1 LPNGEV
7 DYDDLMKKIAD
18 DKEQHPI
25 IFANIGTTVRG
36 AIDNIATIQERLRQ
50 AGFKREDYY
59 LHADA
64 ALSGMILPFVDSPQP
79 FTLPMVS
86 TLLVCRATR

>member
-1 LPNGEV
+1 NGEI

-18 DKEQHPI
+18 DKEAHPI

-36 AIDNIATIQERLRQ
+36 AIDDIAEIQKRLKA
-50 AGFKREDYY
+50 AGIKREDYY

-64 ALSGMILPFVDSPQP
+64 ALSGMILPFVDDAQP
-79 FTLPMVS
+79 FTF
-86 TLLVCRATR
+86 AD